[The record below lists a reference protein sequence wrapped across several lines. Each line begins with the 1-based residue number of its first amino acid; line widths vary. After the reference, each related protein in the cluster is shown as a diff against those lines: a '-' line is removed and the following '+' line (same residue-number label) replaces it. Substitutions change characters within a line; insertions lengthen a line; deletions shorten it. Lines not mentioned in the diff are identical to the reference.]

1 MRKVILSL
9 SLAVLIVLMATP
21 THALECEGII
31 LSDGCLFT
39 ITGGDTPDPNDGFAV
54 TNEGGIPMWD
64 FVRGRDLS
72 ALGRPISQRW
82 VDGPFTLQ
90 AFQKVILQWSP
101 SEKRMNWFN
110 TLDELN
116 KNFPSAAIGNVP
128 PHQVLAADAGVS
140 FEVIKQNHLAILDT
154 NSKIKAAFLS
164 EPDWLNLYGLPIS
177 YEEREVN
184 GNVQGLQLLRAQRI
198 VFEIWNVEAPG
209 TALGAVGRQNVPDTI
224 KKLSNVIIPDAAE
237 SPITSAQAGAE
248 VVTAVPVSVKT
259 PAPTPIPAPTP
270 APVATAAPTAIA
282 VAQIPG
288 PRTLAQGL
296 TGYGIQG
303 EFRRAD
309 DSVLGNLITG
319 AGLNWVKQQIP
330 WQEVENQPGIHNWGD
345 VDRFVTTMH
354 GKGLN
359 ILLSVVKAPDFY
371 KAEESKKGTTHGRP
385 ADATKL
391 RDFMRVLAAR
401 YKGRVQAYEI
411 WNEENLSLEWG
422 TFSNASY
429 GQFVELVK
437 NGYLGVKE
445 SDPEAI
451 VVLGAPT
458 PTGVFDNAIG
468 IDDAFYLQ
476 RVFDHNGGEVF
487 QYFEALGVHPNGGA
501 NAPDDSQANPA
512 HSNATCGGGWS
523 NHPSFFFDRYKELYN
538 LMAARGHGTKTV
550 WFTEF
555 GWATTDGP
563 GAPASPATGYEYAA
577 CNTESNQSTF
587 FTRAFEK
594 VRAESP
600 YVTHMIIWNLNFQQ
614 VVPNTDEKWAFGVLR
629 SDLSP
634 RPAYTAI
641 QAMPKPQPAQGAS
654 G

>member
-1 MRKVILSL
+1 MIRNTGPHSINLAGWRLQDEGAKHTYTFTADITLAPNTIVTLWSGPGSDEQIVPWTKARIWNNTGDTASL
-9 SLAVLIVLMATP
+9 FDPIGNLINQRACDTEVVSTPTPGTTPTATP
-21 THALECEGII
+21 T
-31 LSDGCLFT
+31 
-39 ITGGDTPDPNDGFAV
+39 AV
-54 TNEGGIPMWD
+54 
-64 FVRGRDLS
+64 
-72 ALGRPISQRW
+72 
-82 VDGPFTLQ
+82 
-90 AFQKVILQWSP
+90 
-101 SEKRMNWFN
+101 
-110 TLDELN
+110 
-116 KNFPSAAIGNVP
+116 
-128 PHQVLAADAGVS
+128 
-140 FEVIKQNHLAILDT
+140 
-154 NSKIKAAFLS
+154 
-164 EPDWLNLYGLPIS
+164 
-177 YEEREVN
+177 
-184 GNVQGLQLLRAQRI
+184 
-198 VFEIWNVEAPG
+198 AP
-209 TALGAVGRQNVPDTI
+209 A
-224 KKLSNVIIPDAAE
+224 
-237 SPITSAQAGAE
+237 
-248 VVTAVPVSVKT
+248 
-259 PAPTPIPAPTP
+259 APTP

-330 WQEVENQPGIHNWGD
+330 WQDVENQPGIHNWVD